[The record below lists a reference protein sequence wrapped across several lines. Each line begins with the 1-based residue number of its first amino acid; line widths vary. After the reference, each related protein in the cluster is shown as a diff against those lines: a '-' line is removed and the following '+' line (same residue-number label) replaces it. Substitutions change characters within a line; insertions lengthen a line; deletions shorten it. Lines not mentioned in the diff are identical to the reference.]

1 MAVTAAG
8 LDGAVDHVDA
18 HPVVGDL
25 VVRVL
30 PAVRLNVHRVLQDQ
44 GWMVSLI
51 VMNWHE
57 FR

>member
-44 GWMVSLI
+44 QGRMMVSLI
-51 VMNWHE
+51 VI
-57 FR
+57 